1 MMSAKSRILVVDDN
15 EDFCHNVTDILG
27 LSDYEVVTTSNGF
40 KALEMV
46 EKNGFDLV
54 LMDIKMPGMDG
65 VETFKKIKEI
75 APTTPVIMVTA
86 YAVEDLVK
94 EALREGAFG
103 ALKKPLDFDRLFK
116 LIEAAIAEGALI
128 LVVDDDENLCTSLK
142 ASLSE
147 KGNRVSIAYDGN
159 TAIEKAH
166 ENNFDIILI
175 ELRLPVLNGLE
186 TYLAIREIR
195 PKVAAIITSSS
206 PQEMSELAQQA
217 LLENAY
223 ACLEKPIDM
232 DKLTVLLEQIKEQK
246 ARGILENPDKA

>member
-1 MMSAKSRILVVDDN
+1 MSARSRILVVDEN

-27 LSDYEVVTTSNGF
+27 LRDYEVAITSNGF

-46 EKNGFDLV
+46 ERNGFDLV

-86 YAVEDLVK
+86 YAVEDLIR
-94 EALREGAFG
+94 EALREGASG
-103 ALKKPLDFDRLFK
+103 ALKKPLDFDRLFNM
-116 LIEAAIAEGALI
+116 IEAAIAEGALT

-147 KGNRVSIAYDGN
+147 KGNRVCTVYDGN

-186 TYLAIREIR
+186 TYLAIRDIR
-195 PKVAAIITSSS
+195 PKVVAIITNSS
-206 PQEMSELAQQA
+206 PQEMSGLAQQV
-217 LLENAY
+217 LQENAY

-232 DKLTVLLEQIKEQK
+232 DKLTALLEQIKEQK

>member
-1 MMSAKSRILVVDDN
+1 MSAKSKILVVDDN
-15 EDFCHNVTDILG
+15 EDFCQNVIDILG
-27 LSDYEVVTTSNGF
+27 LRDYEVATASNGF

-46 EKNGFDLV
+46 EQNSFALV

-75 APTTPVIMVTA
+75 APTTPVIMITA
-86 YAVEDLVK
+86 YAVEDLIK

-116 LIEAAIAEGALI
+116 LIEEAISEGTLI
-128 LVVDDDENLCTSLK
+128 LVVDDDKNLCANLK
-142 ASLSE
+142 DSLSE
-147 KGNRVSIAYDGN
+147 KGNRVRVAHDGN

-175 ELRLPVLNGLE
+175 ELGLPVLNGLE
-186 TYLAIREIR
+186 TYLAIRDMR
-195 PKVAAIITSSS
+195 PKVAAIIISGFL
-206 PQEMSELAQQA
+206 QEMSGLAQQA
-217 LLENAY
+217 IQENAY

-246 ARGILENPDKA
+246 ARGIPENPDRA